1 MSDPQHYL
9 PVLNASRWYARLP
22 PEFAQALLRMA
33 RVRHLQAG
41 EALFQRD
48 GPPCGLYALV
58 SGTIRLSGQGGQHQ
72 EAREALL
79 GVIIAP
85 QWFGEIAVFDG
96 LARTHHAHASEPCT
110 LLQIPQAELL
120 AWLREHPLHWRE
132 LGLLMADKLR
142 MAFVIIEDY
151 TLLNAPQRLARRL
164 IGMAESYGQRMD
176 EGSTRRVLAIT
187 QEELALMIG
196 ASRQTTNQIL
206 KDMAQQG
213 ILRVQRGGMEI
224 LDLPGLRALSR

>member
-9 PVLNASRWYARLP
+9 PILNASRWYARLP
-22 PEFAQALLRMA
+22 PDFAQALLRMA

-41 EALFQRD
+41 EALFLRD

-58 SGTIRLSGQGGQHQ
+58 SGTIRLSGLSGQHN

-79 GVIIAP
+79 GVIVPP

-96 LARTHHAHASEPCT
+96 LARTHHAHASEACT
-110 LLQIPQAELL
+110 LLQIPQTELL
-120 AWLREHPLHWRE
+120 PWLQDHPEHWRE

-151 TLLNAPQRLARRL
+151 TVLNAPQRLTRRL
-164 IGMAESYGQRMD
+164 IGMAEGYGQRMD
-176 EGSTRRVLAIT
+176 DGSTRRVLAIT
-187 QEELALMIG
+187 QEELALIIG

-206 KDMAQQG
+206 KEAEARG

-224 LDLPGLRALSR
+224 LDLAALRALCA